1 MRLLRKI
8 KNNRLVRALYFSYI
22 KTIGFRKSAYG
33 YLAENVCISIDCT
46 IINPKNVFLYSGDV
60 ISNCFISAL
69 NAKFTMKKGCA
80 VAGGLKVYTG
90 NHARVIG
97 TMVGDVT
104 EEIKPKGYDQDVIV
118 EDDVWIGSNV
128 TLLSGVTVGRGTT
141 VAAGAVV
148 VKSMPPYCICGGVPA
163 KFIKFYWTI
172 DQILEHEA
180 KLYPE
185 NERYTREQLEEIFA
199 KYQKQTIMQT
209 EKHHT

>member
-1 MRLLRKI
+1 MGLLRKL
-8 KNNRLVRALYFSYI
+8 KNNRLVRALYFSYT

-33 YLAENVCISIDCT
+33 YLADNVCISIDCT

-97 TMVGDVT
+97 TMVGDIT
-104 EEIKPKGYDQDVIV
+104 EEIKPKDYDEDVIV

-148 VKSMPPYCICGGVPA
+148 GKSMPPYCVCGGVPA

-172 DQILEHEA
+172 DQIMEHEA

-185 NERYTREQLEEIFA
+185 YERFTREQLEEIFA
-199 KYQKQTIMQT
+199 KYQK
-209 EKHHT
+209 

>member
-1 MRLLRKI
+1 MGLLRKL
-8 KNNRLVRALYFSYI
+8 KNNRLVRALYFSYT

-46 IINPKNVFLYSGDV
+46 IINPKNVFLYSGGV

-97 TMVGDVT
+97 TMVGDIT

-148 VKSMPPYCICGGVPA
+148 GKSMPPYCICGGVPA

-172 DQILEHEA
+172 DQIMEHE
-180 KLYPE
+180 KKVYPE
-185 NERYTREQLEEIFA
+185 NERYSRE
-199 KYQKQTIMQT
+199 
-209 EKHHT
+209 

>member
-1 MRLLRKI
+1 MGLLRKL
-8 KNNRLVRALYFSYI
+8 KNNRLVRALYFSYA

-97 TMVGDVT
+97 TMVGDIT

-128 TLLSGVTVGRGTT
+128 TLLSGVTVGRGDNCSSWCSCLQIHASILHLRWSTCQVHQVLLDYRPDT
-141 VAAGAVV
+141 GA
-148 VKSMPPYCICGGVPA
+148 
-163 KFIKFYWTI
+163 
-172 DQILEHEA
+172 
-180 KLYPE
+180 
-185 NERYTREQLEEIFA
+185 
-199 KYQKQTIMQT
+199 
-209 EKHHT
+209 